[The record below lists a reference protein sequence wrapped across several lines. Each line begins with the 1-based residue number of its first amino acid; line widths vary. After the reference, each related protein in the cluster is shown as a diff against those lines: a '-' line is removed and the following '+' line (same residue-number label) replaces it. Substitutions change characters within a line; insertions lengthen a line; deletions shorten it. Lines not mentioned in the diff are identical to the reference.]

1 MLKEFK
7 QFALKG
13 NILDLALA
21 VVMGGAFSK
30 IVTSLVNDLIMPILG
45 LVLGGINFTTLQ
57 YDVPSL
63 LAGGAPVS
71 IKYGLF
77 IQAVIDFLIIAF
89 SLFIFVKA
97 ISSMKKKETKEVVIA
112 IPTPSKEEVL
122 LSEIRDLLR
131 DKK

>member
-45 LVLGGINFTTLQ
+45 LVLGGVNFTTLQ

-63 LAGGAPVS
+63 LAGGVPVS

-97 ISSMKKKETKEVVIA
+97 ISSMKKKETKEVIVV
-112 IPTPSKEEVL
+112 IPTPSNEEVL
-122 LSEIRDLLR
+122 LSEIRDLLK

>member
-30 IVTSLVNDLIMPILG
+30 IVTSLVNDLITPILG
-45 LVLGGINFTTLQ
+45 LLLGGVNFSDLK
-57 YDVPSL
+57 YYVPSII
-63 LAGGAPVS
+63 AGGKAVS
-71 IKYGLF
+71 INYGLF

-89 SLFIFVKA
+89 SLFIFIKA
-97 ISSMKKKETKEVVIA
+97 ISSMKKKETKEVVVIV
-112 IPTPSKEEVL
+112 PTPSKEEVL

-131 DKK
+131 EKK

>member
-21 VVMGGAFSK
+21 VVIGGAFSK
-30 IVTSLVNDLIMPILG
+30 IVASLVKDIITPILG
-45 LVLGGINFTTLQ
+45 LLLGGVNFANIEHKIASRI
-57 YDVPSL
+57 P
-63 LAGGAPVS
+63 GGDPVL

-77 IQAVIDFLIIAF
+77 IQAIIDFLIIAS
-89 SLFIFVKA
+89 SLFMFIKV
-97 ISSMKKKETKEVVIA
+97 ITSMKKKEAKEVVVIV
-112 IPTPSKEEVL
+112 PVPSNEEVL

-131 DKK
+131 EKN